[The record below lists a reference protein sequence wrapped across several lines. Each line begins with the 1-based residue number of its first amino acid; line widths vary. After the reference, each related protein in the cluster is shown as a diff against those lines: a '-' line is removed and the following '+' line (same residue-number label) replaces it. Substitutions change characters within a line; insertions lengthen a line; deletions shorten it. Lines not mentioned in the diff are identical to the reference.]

1 LRYLAT
7 LVGIDFGSKNTMK
20 YTKGGIL
27 TLYFVGS
34 GRPEAM
40 PVEQA
45 PVKTAA
51 ILRRSRDLN
60 CKGYAA
66 RFALRFRRKDW
77 YGNACKSQR
86 NRTQSSD

>member
-7 LVGIDFGSKNTMK
+7 LIGIDLGSKNTMK
-20 YTKGGIL
+20 YTKDGIL

-45 PVKTAA
+45 LVKP
-51 ILRRSRDLN
+51 
-60 CKGYAA
+60 
-66 RFALRFRRKDW
+66 
-77 YGNACKSQR
+77 
-86 NRTQSSD
+86 

>member
-1 LRYLAT
+1 

-27 TLYFVGS
+27 TFYFVGS

-45 PVKTAA
+45 LVKNRSHSATKQGSQLQG
-51 ILRRSRDLN
+51 LRSPLCLAFSTERLIWKRM
-60 CKGYAA
+60 
-66 RFALRFRRKDW
+66 
-77 YGNACKSQR
+77 
-86 NRTQSSD
+86 